1 MKKYSFEDVREI
13 ILDIIEPKI
22 VKAGL
27 DKKNISNETDLLIT
41 GILDSFDFI
50 DLVCAVED
58 NTGLTVDFTRADSKS
73 FTTLEG
79 LITEIIN

>member
-13 ILDIIEPKI
+13 VLDIIEPKI

-27 DKKNISNETDLLIT
+27 DKKNLSNETDLLTT

-50 DLVCAVED
+50 DLVSAVED
-58 NTGLTVDFTRADSKS
+58 NTGLTVDFTQVDSKS

-79 LITEIIN
+79 LVTEIIN